1 MPHKLENLKITKVDF
16 VEEGANPDADIGL
29 TKSRSVQKGEGEAQT
44 FDEALQERERR
55 REMDRITDDMWSVC
69 YALNDSLCSILFDEG
84 MDAGQRQEA
93 MLKSLDEFM
102 ATAKEAV
109 TNWSGGQA
117 VGYVVKSDSGAAEAL
132 ADIVADT
139 LAKSLARALGRMQ
152 KCMPEPSGEGPDV
165 TVEPKGESDNMDI
178 VRIDKSK
185 LTPEE
190 LATLDAIEK
199 KAGIPDEPPVS
210 GEAAPSPAT
219 AQEPQPTAKSASAAP
234 AAQPE
239 PASPAPAAPG
249 TEEDIYKGMSPAVR
263 QEFEAL
269 RKFRQDTED
278 KELMEVAK
286 GYGILGKNPIE
297 LFSVLKNLKTKDQS
311 AYEQMISTLN
321 DAKTA
326 VEKSGAFGEIGK
338 TGNGA
343 TGGGAVKETESKAL
357 ELMKSRKDLTMA
369 QAIDE
374 VLQADPELAKRY
386 ETEDE

>member
-16 VEEGANPDADIGL
+16 VTEGANPDADIGL
-29 TKSRSVQKGEGEAQT
+29 TKSRSDVQKGEGEAQT
-44 FDEALQERERR
+44 FGETLQEREHR
-55 REMDRITDDMWSVC
+55 REMDRVADDMWNVC
-69 YALNDSLCSILFDEG
+69 YALNDSFCSILFDES
-84 MDAGQRQEA
+84 MDAEQRREA
-93 MLKSLDEFM
+93 MLKSLDEFT
-102 ATAKEAV
+102 ATIKEAV
-109 TNWSGGQA
+109 SDWSGGQP
-117 VGYVVKSDSGAAEAL
+117 VGYVVKANDAMEAR

-139 LAKSLARALGRMQ
+139 LAKGLARIFERMP
-152 KCMPEPSGEGPDV
+152 KPPGEEPDV

-178 VRIDKSK
+178 ARIDKSK

-190 LATLDAIEK
+190 LASLEAIER
-199 KAGIPDEPPVS
+199 KAGIPDEPPAGGDTPV
-210 GEAAPSPAT
+210 SPAT
-219 AQEPQPTAKSASAAP
+219 GQEPQPTAKSASAAP
-234 AAQPE
+234 VAQTE
-239 PASPAPAAPG
+239 PLSPAPAAPG

-269 RKFRQDTED
+269 RKFRQETED
-278 KELMEVAK
+278 RELMEVAK
-286 GYGILGKNPIE
+286 GYGILGENPDE
-297 LFSVLKNLKTKDQS
+297 LFSVLKNLKAKDQT
-311 AYEQMISTLN
+311 AYDRMIATLN
-321 DAKTA
+321 GAKTA

>member
-69 YALNDSLCSILFDEG
+69 YALNDSLCSILFDES

-102 ATAKEAV
+102 ATTKEAV

-117 VGYVVKSDSGAAEAL
+117 VGYVVKSNSGAAEAL

-139 LAKSLARALGRMQ
+139 LAKSLARAFERMP
-152 KCMPEPSGEGPDV
+152 KRMPEPSGEGPDV

-178 VRIDKSK
+178 ARIDKSK

-210 GEAAPSPAT
+210 GDAAPSPAT
-219 AQEPQPTAKSASAAP
+219 AQEPAPTAKSASAAP
-234 AAQPE
+234 VAQPE
-239 PASPAPAAPG
+239 PVSPAPAATG
-249 TEEDIYKGMSPAVR
+249 TDEDIYKGMSPAVR

-278 KELMEVAK
+278 RELMEIAK
-286 GYGILGKNPIE
+286 GYGILGKNPDE
-297 LFSVLKNLKTKDQS
+297 LFSVLKNLKAKDQS
-311 AYEQMISTLN
+311 AYEQMLSTLN

-386 ETEDE
+386 ETED

>member
-29 TKSRSVQKGEGEAQT
+29 TKSRSIQKGEGEAQT
-44 FDEALQERERR
+44 FDEALQEREHR

-117 VGYVVKSDSGAAEAL
+117 VGYVVKSDSEAAEAL

-139 LAKSLARALGRMQ
+139 LAKSLARAFERMP
-152 KCMPEPSGEGPDV
+152 KRMPEPSGEGPDV
-165 TVEPKGESDNMDI
+165 TVEPKGENDNMDI
-178 VRIDKSK
+178 ARIDKSK
-185 LTPEE
+185 LDADE
-190 LATLDAIEK
+190 LAALEAIEK

-210 GEAAPSPAT
+210 GDTAPSPAT
-219 AQEPQPTAKSASAAP
+219 VQEPAPTAKSASAAP
-234 AAQPE
+234 VAQPE
-239 PASPAPAAPG
+239 PVSDDGPDG
-249 TEEDIYKGMSPAVR
+249 IYKGMTPTAR
-263 QEFEAL
+263 AEFEAL

-278 KELMEVAK
+278 EKLREIVK
-286 GYGILGKNPIE
+286 GYGILGENPNE
-297 LFSVLKNLKTKDQS
+297 LFSVLKNLKAKDQS

-343 TGGGAVKETESKAL
+343 TGRGAVKETESKAL
-357 ELMKSRKDLTMA
+357 ELMKSRKGLTMA

>member
-117 VGYVVKSDSGAAEAL
+117 VGYVVKSDSGAAEEH

-139 LAKSLARALGRMQ
+139 LAKSLARAFERMP
-152 KCMPEPSGEGPDV
+152 KRMPEPSGEEPDV
-165 TVEPKGESDNMDI
+165 TVEPKGENDNMDI
-178 VRIDKSK
+178 ARIDKSK
-185 LTPEE
+185 LDADE
-190 LATLDAIEK
+190 LAALEAIEK
-199 KAGIPDEPPVS
+199 KAGIHDEPPVS
-210 GEAAPSPAT
+210 GDAAPSPAT
-219 AQEPQPTAKSASAAP
+219 AQEPAPTAKSASAAP
-234 AAQPE
+234 VAQPE
-239 PASPAPAAPG
+239 PVSDDGPDG
-249 TEEDIYKGMSPAVR
+249 IYKGMTPAAR
-263 QEFEAL
+263 AEFEAL

-278 KELMEVAK
+278 EKLREIAK
-286 GYGILGKNPIE
+286 GYGILGKNPDE
-297 LFSVLKNLKTKDQS
+297 LFSVLKNLKAKDQN
-311 AYEQMISTLN
+311 AYEQMIATLN

>member
-44 FDEALQERERR
+44 FDEALQEREHR
-55 REMDRITDDMWSVC
+55 REMDRIADDMWSVC

-117 VGYVVKSDSGAAEAL
+117 VGYVVKSNSGAAEAL
-132 ADIVADT
+132 ADIVADA
-139 LAKSLARALGRMQ
+139 LAKSLARALERMR
-152 KCMPEPSGEGPDV
+152 KCMPEPSGEGSDV
-165 TVEPKGESDNMDI
+165 TMEPKGENDNMDI
-178 VRIDKSK
+178 ARIDKSK

-190 LATLDAIEK
+190 LATLEAIEK

-210 GEAAPSPAT
+210 GDAAPSPAT
-219 AQEPQPTAKSASAAP
+219 AQEPQPTAKSAS
-234 AAQPE
+234 
-239 PASPAPAAPG
+239 AAPG

-286 GYGILGKNPIE
+286 GYGILGKNPVE